1 MEKKGRLFVISGPSG
16 VGKGTIVSELTER
29 LGDSVRLSISAT
41 TRQPREGDRDG
52 VDYYFLSEEEFLS
65 KVEKGEFLEY
75 ASVHG
80 NYYGTPKPPV
90 QAALEAGLDVILE
103 IDVQGAMQ
111 VKENY
116 PEGVFIFI
124 LPPSITELRARLAG
138 RGTESEQDM
147 ERRMGMAL
155 QEIEYLDQY
164 DYGVLNHVLETAVK
178 DVLSIIG
185 AEHCRVGGHVA
196 QKIREELRSA
206 QK

>member
-29 LGDSVRLSISAT
+29 LGDSVSLSISAT

-52 VDYYFLSEEEFLS
+52 VDYYFLSENDFLS
-65 KVEKGEFLEY
+65 KVEKAEFLEY
-75 ASVHG
+75 AFVHG

-90 QAALEAGLDVILE
+90 QAALEAGRDVILE
-103 IDVQGAMQ
+103 IEVQGAMQ

-138 RGTESEQDM
+138 RGTESAQDV
-147 ERRMGMAL
+147 ERRMDMAL
-155 QEIEYLDQY
+155 QEIEYLDRY

-185 AEHCRVGGHVA
+185 AEHCRVGGHAA
-196 QKIREELRSA
+196 QKIREELGSA
-206 QK
+206 QI